1 MCCCCCCCY
10 TAGRR
15 LCTVRAH
22 STALFA
28 LLLLQFVGRI
38 FCHVAPTQRCIAP
51 RGIVPH
57 ITVLRTRP
65 ANHQA
70 TSAIQWGVPELND
83 YGILVAPTSFLSLTD
98 MMYETD
104 RSVWQGLLKQG
115 MTKTIVAAPISRTL
129 SRKVNFPFPHFVP
142 LSTVENVWH
151 KT

>member
-1 MCCCCCCCY
+1 MRNFAYAGIFLHREFISCMTSSFLFFSFAAFMSLELRAHCNADCIYFFKFILAPDTEYGYLITITVMCCCCCCCY

-28 LLLLQFVGRI
+28 LLLRQFVGRI

-70 TSAIQWGVPELND
+70 TSAICQDTGRV
-83 YGILVAPTSFLSLTD
+83 
-98 MMYETD
+98 
-104 RSVWQGLLKQG
+104 LL
-115 MTKTIVAAPISRTL
+115 PI
-129 SRKVNFPFPHFVP
+129 
-142 LSTVENVWH
+142 
-151 KT
+151 